1 MNKTIDTFTLRTP
14 IKAPNGD
21 PLRKLALREPTARD
35 IRELG
40 LPYTVEAGRG
50 GQGGGMRFDTQVI
63 ARYIERLGGVTMTDI
78 DTLHPLD
85 FNDIVQA
92 VVAFFGGSEAK
103 TEEDTGE
110 ETSST
115 GTLTSSSSSVTAASS
130 T

>member
-1 MNKTIDTFTLRTP
+1 MNKTIDTFKLRTP

-21 PLRKLALREPTARD
+21 PLPSLALREPTARD

-40 LPYTVEAGRG
+40 LPYTVEAGLG

-103 TEEDTGE
+103 TEE

-115 GTLTSSSSSVTAASS
+115 GTLTSSSSSAIAASS